1 MVFAKLDE
9 LLISEPTKLTGHRAA
24 VDGEVVGEL
33 LAVEGNVE
41 GGVPLVPRLTR
52 EIGEQLLAR
61 GTLGQMFQ
69 FPTELEIALCQNGE
83 KISGQLVVKRAGV
96 CAECHHFRH
105 VQKKDFCG
113 GPCPDGHFQWL
124 IGPDGV
130 GFPENITGETSGDE
144 VGVAPEVLLHNIDRT
159 GENQSEAIS
168 VVAAVVNKA
177 ILGVA
182 YFFARRQS
190 SSGKISSDAIPA
202 KTGQSCR
209 MFSYAHRFIVSAHL
223 SFFVGKQQKYMRYCM
238 MDWGKSQ
245 EVERGDAVGV
255 RRRIKRRS
263 GCGELFQESLP
274 RTEKFPILDIKPLVC
289 GILPK
294 NHVCQVKGE

>member
-168 VVAAVVNKA
+168 VVAAVINKA

-223 SFFVGKQQKYMRYCM
+223 SFFVGKTTEIYEILYDGLGEKSRG
-238 MDWGKSQ
+238 GKGRCCGSAAADKKAKW
-245 EVERGDAVGV
+245 VRGALS
-255 RRRIKRRS
+255 RIIATDRKIS
-263 GCGELFQESLP
+263 DFGHKASCLWH
-274 RTEKFPILDIKPLVC
+274 TT
-289 GILPK
+289 
-294 NHVCQVKGE
+294 